1 MGARYGQPKDYTV
14 AKNIW
19 KRCFIDSQEE
29 IDFYFENIYDE
40 KNYLVLEENGE
51 IKASLHENKYTL
63 SINGNLI
70 PSFYIVAVAVLP
82 EFRKKGYMRE
92 LLFYSLN
99 NARKNGYSFIYLSAI
114 NSDIYRKFGFEYVS
128 EIENYSLDIGEIFYE
143 RIDRDIEIK
152 YITEENFQN
161 YLEELI
167 KIYEKEMSF
176 YDMYVKRDKRTF
188 ANLLK
193 EVFSDSGEV
202 YIFYKN
208 NIPKGYLIFYREE
221 KITVREMFGEDR
233 DIVENILAFIKSFK
247 EYYSK
252 VEINCPQGKNLNF
265 YFKNQKKIEKKDKP
279 FAMGRIINVLEF
291 FKNTKFNLKNI
302 RILVVDELIT
312 FNNGVYSF
320 NKKGEVEFFNSGEW
334 DLKIDIGSLTSLVLG
349 YLDIDTFIFMN
360 RADVKKINQE
370 TKNVLK
376 SLSLKKNF
384 IQDYQ

>member
-1 MGARYGQPKDYTV
+1 M
-14 AKNIW
+14 
-19 KRCFIDSQEE
+19 
-29 IDFYFENIYDE
+29 
-40 KNYLVLEENGE
+40 
-51 IKASLHENKYTL
+51 
-63 SINGNLI
+63 
-70 PSFYIVAVAVLP
+70 
-82 EFRKKGYMRE
+82 
-92 LLFYSLN
+92 
-99 NARKNGYSFIYLSAI
+99 
-114 NSDIYRKFGFEYVS
+114 YVS

-152 YITEENFQN
+152 YITEKNFEN

-193 EVFSDSGEV
+193 EVFSDLGEV

-279 FAMGRIINVLEF
+279 FAMGRIVNVLEF